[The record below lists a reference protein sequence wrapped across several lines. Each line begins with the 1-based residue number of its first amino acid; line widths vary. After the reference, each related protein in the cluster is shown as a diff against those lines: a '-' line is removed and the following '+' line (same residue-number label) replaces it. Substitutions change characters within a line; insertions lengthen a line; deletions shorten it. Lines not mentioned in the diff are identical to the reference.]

1 MCQKMVRDMY
11 VNMVSYMC
19 FCNHIFTHI
28 KTQIITQKKNYIINH
43 ITEQKK
49 NPTLT
54 QRWDFVINYTV
65 NIVQN

>member
-11 VNMVSYMC
+11 VNMVSNMC
-19 FCNHIFTHI
+19 FYNHILYHI
-28 KTQIITQKKNYIINH
+28 KTQIITQKKNH

>member
-1 MCQKMVRDMY
+1 MVGTRGMCQKMVR
-11 VNMVSYMC
+11 NMC
-19 FCNHIFTHI
+19 FYNHIFNHI
-28 KTQIITQKKNYIINH
+28 KTQILTQKKNHIINH
-43 ITEQKK
+43 IMWQKK